1 MAGKEIVYA
10 LAAII
15 IGGVLGYFWHMS
27 RPQDPVEMVVGIA
40 IVAIALVY
48 FSLTSMGKH

>member
-10 LAAII
+10 LASLI

-27 RPQDPVEMVVGIA
+27 RPQDPIEMVAAIS
-40 IVAIALVY
+40 IVAIALIY
-48 FSLTSMGKH
+48 FSLHSMGKH